1 MSQHL
6 FATIV
11 TSTAVAAN
19 NRAEGDGSTLST
31 LQKIT
36 RGNDQYTTVSA
47 EAIRWGLREYL
58 QNLNSEG
65 IKVNRS
71 FNSDADEYVLACEQE
86 NKKDKSLLVYDA
98 QKYVDDDLF
107 GYMNAKKGEDNKDAT
122 KKRRGALE
130 VSRAISLDPYWGDIA
145 FGSKGGKKDNTSI
158 HSTEVHYTAYQYTIA
173 LTPESLKDPG
183 RTALALDAVG
193 AVRHVGGNHARF
205 LYDFRPESIVIRVT
219 EDPSPW
225 IMDCFK
231 RVGDSVGCSRLIRL
245 VEVGD
250 VKPDELIVGGEIA
263 DTPYGEQLSK
273 LGVKVCR
280 GVKEA
285 IATAK
290 TFLPVEVAA

>member
-19 NRAEGDGSTLST
+19 NRGEGDGSTLST

-36 RGNDQYTTVSA
+36 RGNEQYTTVSA

-58 QNLNSEG
+58 QNLDAD
-65 IKVNRS
+65 KVNRT
-71 FNSDADEYVLACEQE
+71 FDPD
-86 NKKDKSLLVYDA
+86 KDVYNLKNERFSAKDFI
-98 QKYVDDDLF
+98 DDDLF
-107 GYMNAKKGEDNKDAT
+107 GYMDAKKGKDNEDAT
-122 KKRRGALE
+122 TKRRGALE

-145 FGSKGGKKDNTSI
+145 FGSKGGTKGKTSI
-158 HSTEVHYTAYQYTIA
+158 HSSEVHCTAYQYTIA
-173 LTPESLKDPG
+173 LTPKTLKDPK
-183 RTALALDAVG
+183 RAALVLDAIG

-219 EDPSPW
+219 QDPSPW
-225 IMDCFK
+225 IMDSFK
-231 RVGDSVGCSRLIRL
+231 RMGDTVGCPKLLRL

-250 VKPDELIVGGEIA
+250 VAPSELIVAGEIA
-263 DTPYGEQLSK
+263 DTLYGEKLSK
-273 LGVKVCR
+273 LGVTVVR

-285 IATAK
+285 IAGAK
-290 TFLPVEVAA
+290 NLLKAEVAA

>member
-19 NRAEGDGSTLST
+19 NRGEGDGSTLST

-36 RGNDQYTTVSA
+36 RGNEQYTTVSA
-47 EAIRWGLREYL
+47 EAIRWGLREYF
-58 QNLNSEG
+58 QNLHSKG
-65 IKVNRS
+65 VKVNRT
-71 FNSDADEYVLACEQE
+71 FNPDNDEYVLAGEQE
-86 NKKDKSLLVYDA
+86 NKKNKSLPVYDA

-130 VSRAISLDPYWGDIA
+130 VSRAISIDPYWGDIA

-158 HSTEVHYTAYQYTIA
+158 HSSEVHCTAYQYTIA
-173 LTPESLKDPG
+173 LTPETLKDPK
-183 RTALALDAVG
+183 RAALMLDAIG

-219 EDPSPW
+219 PDPSPW
-225 IMDCFK
+225 IMDSFK
-231 RVGDSVGCSRLIRL
+231 RMGDTVGCPKLLRL

-250 VKPDELIVGGEIA
+250 VAPSELIVAGEIA
-263 DTPYGEQLSK
+263 DSPYGQQLSK
-273 LGVKVCR
+273 LGVKVVR

-290 TFLPVEVAA
+290 QLLTTEVAV

>member
-19 NRAEGDGSTLST
+19 NRGEGDGSTLST

-36 RGNDQYTTVSA
+36 RGNEQYTTVSA

-58 QNLNSEG
+58 QNLDAD
-65 IKVNRS
+65 KVNRT
-71 FNSDADEYVLACEQE
+71 FDPD
-86 NKKDKSLLVYDA
+86 KDVYNLKNERFSAKDFI
-98 QKYVDDDLF
+98 DDDLF
-107 GYMNAKKGEDNKDAT
+107 GYMDAKKGKDNEDAT
-122 KKRRGALE
+122 TKRRGALE

-145 FGSKGGKKDNTSI
+145 FGSKGGTKGKTSI
-158 HSTEVHYTAYQYTIA
+158 HSSEVHCTET
-173 LTPESLKDPG
+173 LKDPK
-183 RTALALDAVG
+183 RAALVLDAIG

-231 RVGDSVGCSRLIRL
+231 RMGDSVGCSRLVRL

-250 VKPDELIVGGEIA
+250 VKADELIVGGEIT
-263 DTPYGEQLSK
+263 DNVLYREQLEK
-273 LGVKVCR
+273 LDVKVCR

-285 IATAK
+285 IAAAK
-290 TFLPVEVAA
+290 NLLKAEVAA

>member
-19 NRAEGDGSTLST
+19 NRGEGDGSTLST

-58 QNLNSEG
+58 QNLDSD
-65 IKVNRS
+65 KVNRT
-71 FNSDADEYVLACEQE
+71 FDPD
-86 NKKDKSLLVYDA
+86 KDIYNLKNERFSAKDFI
-98 QKYVDDDLF
+98 DDDLF
-107 GYMNAKKGEDNKDAT
+107 GYMDAKKGEKNEDAT

-130 VSRAISLDPYWGDIA
+130 VSRAISLDPFWGDIA
-145 FGSKGGKKDNTSI
+145 FGSKGGTKGKTSI
-158 HSTEVHYTAYQYTIA
+158 HSSEVHCTAYQYTVA
-173 LTPESLKDPG
+173 LTPETLKDPK
-183 RTALALDAVG
+183 RAALMLDAIG

-219 EDPSPW
+219 PDPSPW
-225 IMDCFK
+225 IMDSFK
-231 RVGDSVGCSRLIRL
+231 RMGDTVGCPKLLRL

-250 VKPDELIVGGEIA
+250 VAPSELIVAGEIA
-263 DTPYGEQLSK
+263 DTLYGEKLSK
-273 LGVKVCR
+273 LGVTVVR

-290 TFLPVEVAA
+290 QLLTTEVAA

>member
-19 NRAEGDGSTLST
+19 NRGEGDGSTLST

-36 RGNDQYTTVSA
+36 RGNEQYTTVSA

-65 IKVNRS
+65 VKVNRT
-71 FNSDADEYVLACEQE
+71 FHPDDDEYVLAGEQE
-86 NKKDKSLLVYDA
+86 NKKDKSLPVYDA

-130 VSRAISLDPYWGDIA
+130 VSRAISIDPYWGDIA

-158 HSTEVHYTAYQYTIA
+158 HSSEMHCTAYQYTVA
-173 LTPESLKDPG
+173 LTPETLKDPK
-183 RTALALDAVG
+183 RAALMLDAIG

-219 EDPSPW
+219 QDPSPW
-225 IMDCFK
+225 IMDSFK
-231 RVGDSVGCSRLIRL
+231 RMGDTVGCPKLLRL

-250 VKPDELIVGGEIA
+250 VAPSELIVAGEIA
-263 DTPYGEQLSK
+263 DTLYGEKLSK
-273 LGVKVCR
+273 LGVTVVR

-285 IATAK
+285 IAAAK
-290 TFLPVEVAA
+290 NLLKAEVVA